1 MTKVQEHEME
11 EKQSDSTTKKIIK
24 MVNIKNLKKN
34 LTCKKTN
41 LILFQR

>member
-34 LTCKKTN
+34 L
-41 LILFQR
+41 I